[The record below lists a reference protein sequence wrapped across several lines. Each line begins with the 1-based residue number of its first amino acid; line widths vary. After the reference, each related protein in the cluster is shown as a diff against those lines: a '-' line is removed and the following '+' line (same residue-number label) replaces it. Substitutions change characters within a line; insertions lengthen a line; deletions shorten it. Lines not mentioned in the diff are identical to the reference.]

1 MKPMLASDYAEDK
14 IRFPVIAQPK
24 IDGVRALN
32 MTGTLTGRSLKKHA
46 NRHVTGYFS
55 HSSLAGFDGEMAAEQ
70 ECHPDLCRLTTSALS
85 TIDGAP
91 WIMWHVFDY
100 VAPETKSLPYEQRL
114 VAMASRVAA
123 LKADPQ
129 LHELACHL
137 QLIPSVMCASLEQL
151 LEADAVWLD
160 MGYEGTILRDP
171 QGLHKQ
177 GRSTVKEGGLLR
189 IKRFIDFEVEV
200 TEILEG
206 VTNTNE
212 AQTNE
217 LGLQFRSTHQENMVP
232 NGMVG
237 AMMGRVIK
245 DILDS
250 KGAVLFAEGSIV
262 KIGAGSMTHEDRVR
276 FFKEPA
282 LLIGQIAK
290 GKMFPKGVKDKPRF
304 PTFQSIRSKTDL

>member
-100 VAPETKSLPYEQRL
+100 VTPETKSLPYEQRL

-137 QLIPSVMCASLEQL
+137 QLIPSVMCASLKQL
-151 LEADAVWLD
+151 LEVDAVWLD

-290 GKMFPKGVKDKPRF
+290 AKMFPKGVKDKPRF